1 MKTKG
6 ALLWGTDKPWSVE
19 EIEIGEPRP
28 GEVLI
33 RMEAA
38 GLCRSDHHL
47 RTGDIAMSGF
57 PILGGHE
64 GAGVVAALGE
74 GVEDLAVGDHVATS
88 FVPSCGVCE
97 PCRAGLCNLCDLGAG
112 LLSGRAVADGT
123 FRVRAGDAEVR
134 PMSLV
139 GTFAPYAVVHRASV
153 VAIDPS
159 IPFEVACLVGCG
171 VTTGYGSAVHT
182 ARIQPGED
190 VSVIGLGAVGAAA
203 LQGAVLSG
211 AGRIF
216 VVEPVEWKRK
226 QAEKFGAS
234 DVFADIAD
242 AAGAIAEA
250 TDGRMCQ
257 KVIVA
262 LGRSADH
269 DLGAWLRLTA
279 KGGTCVLT
287 AMGGAV
293 NTDIALDL
301 SLSELLQKNVQGS
314 LFGGGNPHQDIRE
327 VLALY
332 KLGDLDLD
340 DVVTGTYRLEHINE
354 GFRELRERPDMRGI
368 IRFTDADH

>member
-6 ALLWGTDKPWSVE
+6 ALLWGTDRPWSVE
-19 EIEIGEPRP
+19 EIEIGSPRP
-28 GEVLI
+28 GEVAI

-64 GAGVVAALGE
+64 GAGVVVGLGE

-88 FVPSCGVCE
+88 FVPSCGACE

-112 LLSGRAVADGT
+112 LLGGRAVSDGT
-123 FRVRAGDAEVR
+123 FRVRAGGTEVR

-182 ARIQPGED
+182 ARIRPGED
-190 VSVIGLGAVGAAA
+190 VAVIGLGAVGAAA

-226 QAEKFGAS
+226 QAEKCGAS
-234 DVFADIAD
+234 DVFADIGDATGRIAD
-242 AAGAIAEA
+242 A
-250 TDGRMCQ
+250 TDGRMCH

-287 AMGGAV
+287 ATGGAV
-293 NTDIALDL
+293 ATDFALDL
-301 SLSELLQKNVQGS
+301 SLSELLQKNVRGS

-340 DVVTGTYRLEHINE
+340 DVVTGTYRLEQINE
-354 GFRELRERPDMRGI
+354 GFRELREHPEMRGI
-368 IRFTDADH
+368 IRFTDTDH